1 MQFQSP
7 HPWDVTPRE
16 AIAIQEE
23 LRAAVVHQ
31 DRFGALQTIAGVDV
45 GFEQDGKITRAAV
58 VVLSFP
64 GLETQETAIAR
75 RPTSFPYI
83 PGLLSFREVPAILE
97 ALSRLENTPDLLICD
112 GQGMAHPR
120 RVGLAC
126 HLGLVCDLPSIGVGK
141 SRLVGENEPVGEE
154 RGQRQPLM
162 DRDELIGMV
171 LRTRTGVKPVFV
183 SIGHRVSLEKAV
195 DIVLRCTP
203 KYRLPEPIRQA
214 HHLASA
220 K

>member
-1 MQFQSP
+1 MQFQSL
-7 HPWDVTPRE
+7 HAWEVTPKE
-16 AIAIQEE
+16 AISVQEN
-23 LRAAVVHQ
+23 LRRLVIRQ
-31 DRFGALQTIAGVDV
+31 DRYNPLRTVAGVDV

-64 GLETQETAIAR
+64 ELETQEKVLAR
-75 RPTSFPYI
+75 RPTSFPYV

-97 ALSRLENTPDLLICD
+97 ALSQLETAPDLLVCD

-141 SRLVGENEPVGEE
+141 SRLVGVNEPVGEE

-162 DRDELIGMV
+162 DGDELIGMV

-183 SIGHRVSLEKAV
+183 SIGHRVSLESAV
-195 DIVLRCTP
+195 DIVLQCTP